1 MEMWGATLSNS
12 SIVFHSDNNAV
23 VHIINSNTSK
33 DPNLMKLMRR
43 LMVASLTHNI
53 HFNAEHIPGLLNI
66 AADLLSRLQIS
77 RFQTL
82 YPTMDSYSYQV
93 PQALQHL

>member
-12 SIVFHSDNNAV
+12 SIVFHSDNSAV
-23 VHIINSNTSK
+23 VHIINKNTSK

-43 LMVASLTHNI
+43 LMVASLLHNI
-53 HFNAEHIPGLLNI
+53 HFNAEHIAGLLNI

-77 RFQTL
+77 RFRTL
-82 YPTMDSYSYQV
+82 YPTMDDNNYPV
-93 PQALQHL
+93 PQALLHF